1 MSEPKLRRA
10 IGLRTV
16 ISSGAGL
23 AFAATSFP
31 AVVQVGGGLAGGT
44 AWVAILLAGLLSVPV
59 AWVFAELVGMYP
71 TAAGIK
77 LYIEKAFGERAALVV
92 GALYLLVSVGIAAA
106 DSYILAR
113 VMGATLPAVPG
124 WVWVLGLVLPVTAVN
139 LRGIRLSGLTQ
150 DITTYSQYAVLIG
163 LSLWAVLRPGAPMIQ
178 MMPDSGSSMGIL
190 QAAALGIFL
199 FMGWEWVMPL
209 AEEVHDV
216 RVIARGMVLTVGLLL
231 FTYLLLNMGS
241 GPAGPK
247 PTAVASTTPH
257 VLLAEALAGRAG
269 VAAMLVV
276 TLIATV
282 TTFNAGVLT
291 ASRFLYAMARD
302 HALPAVVSRLHP
314 RHATPW
320 VATLV
325 LSGIALV
332 IGLTVLWTDQFQV
345 LIILGAAV
353 ECLVYAVMGG
363 AVLRLRR
370 LEPDL
375 PRPFRMPG
383 GTWVGWTVVVL
394 FSALTVTVFLP
405 DAAQPGPARWIA
417 LGAGLAA
424 TLLIMLYVSLV
435 VPRLRARYAALAAQ
449 RQRRRPGRSGS

>member
-1 MSEPKLRRA
+1 M
-10 IGLRTV
+10 
-16 ISSGAGL
+16 
-23 AFAATSFP
+23 
-31 AVVQVGGGLAGGT
+31 
-44 AWVAILLAGLLSVPV
+44 
-59 AWVFAELVGMYP
+59 
-71 TAAGIK
+71 
-77 LYIEKAFGERAALVV
+77 
-92 GALYLLVSVGIAAA
+92 
-106 DSYILAR
+106 
-113 VMGATLPAVPG
+113 
-124 WVWVLGLVLPVTAVN
+124 
-139 LRGIRLSGLTQ
+139 
-150 DITTYSQYAVLIG
+150 
-163 LSLWAVLRPGAPMIQ
+163 
-178 MMPDSGSSMGIL
+178 
-190 QAAALGIFL
+190 
-199 FMGWEWVMPL
+199 
-209 AEEVHDV
+209 
-216 RVIARGMVLTVGLLL
+216 
-231 FTYLLLNMGS
+231 
-241 GPAGPK
+241 
-247 PTAVASTTPH
+247 
-257 VLLAEALAGRAG
+257 
-269 VAAMLVV
+269 
-276 TLIATV
+276 
-282 TTFNAGVLT
+282 
-291 ASRFLYAMARD
+291 
-302 HALPAVVSRLHP
+302 VSRLHP